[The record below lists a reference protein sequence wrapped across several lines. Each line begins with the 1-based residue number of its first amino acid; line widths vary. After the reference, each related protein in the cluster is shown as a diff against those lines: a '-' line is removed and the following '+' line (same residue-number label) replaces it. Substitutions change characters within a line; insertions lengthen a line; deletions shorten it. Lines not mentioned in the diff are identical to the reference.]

1 VHADPITQT
10 KATKRQKSIPIIRGF
25 FSVKVEERVV
35 LRYAHR
41 VINCRSKKKK
51 KMVLRHRRER
61 IKQTNVLPRSLRDLY
76 ATDRLGISSDRTL
89 EAPGLL
95 DYTAHEFAT
104 PYICSICLGQVQMTT
119 TDEFLG
125 EREGAEEFGEH
136 DRRGVLHIDS
146 RPNISADAII
156 MSDGGP

>member
-1 VHADPITQT
+1 M
-10 KATKRQKSIPIIRGF
+10 F
-25 FSVKVEERVV
+25 
-35 LRYAHR
+35 
-41 VINCRSKKKK
+41 
-51 KMVLRHRRER
+51 LRHRRER